1 MFRKFSI
8 MALAGSL
15 ALCGAA
21 PISAQDAGFEITGA
35 TDTIEVEAKQAV
47 TLAFD
52 DAYAELSV
60 GDPEIADISSL
71 SGTLVY
77 LLGKEVG
84 ETTLTVI
91 RDRDSLDLTHMTV
104 VVYRDIAP
112 MQGFLEK
119 AGGDVTLERAGV
131 VVTASGCVA
140 GDRQRQALEGVM
152 TQLKSWGYVALADVG
167 AC

>member
-1 MFRKFSI
+1 MG
-8 MALAGSL
+8 LAATI
-15 ALCGAA
+15 ALCGSA
-21 PISAQDAGFEITGA
+21 PLSAQDKGFEITGA
-35 TDTIEVEAKQAV
+35 ADTIEVEAKQAV

-52 DAYAELSV
+52 DAYGELSI

-91 RDRDSLDLTHMTV
+91 RDRDSLDLTHLTV

-119 AGGDVTLERAGV
+119 AGGEVTLERSGV

-140 GDRQRQALEGVM
+140 GDRQRQALDGVV
-152 TQLKSWGYVALADVG
+152 TQLKSWGYVALVDVAG
-167 AC
+167 C

>member
-8 MALAGSL
+8 MALAASF
-15 ALCGAA
+15 AFCGAA
-21 PISAQDAGFEITGA
+21 PISAQDAGFEIIGA
-35 TDTIEVEAKQAV
+35 ADTIEVKAKQAV

-52 DAYAELSV
+52 DAYAELSI

-119 AGGDVTLERAGV
+119 AG
-131 VVTASGCVA
+131 
-140 GDRQRQALEGVM
+140 
-152 TQLKSWGYVALADVG
+152 
-167 AC
+167 